1 MNRDIEL
8 LTDMFRDEENPFGT
22 IIETGKEDHYY
33 SSFGI
38 HLLKEFENNDHYY
51 HFLLSVVGKFQE
63 LDENQKER
71 ITNKMGIFPKT
82 IIQKEITET
91 KKKKTNKNTKPRI
104 NMKDDY

>member
-63 LDENQKER
+63 LDENQKKWQSHNLKSYRMNMNIKCFCVLIKFIFSR
-71 ITNKMGIFPKT
+71 II
-82 IIQKEITET
+82 
-91 KKKKTNKNTKPRI
+91 
-104 NMKDDY
+104 

>member
-51 HFLLSVVGKFQE
+51 HFLMKKRYLNHH
-63 LDENQKER
+63 LHLNQQYER
-71 ITNKMGIFPKT
+71 HWHLLH
-82 IIQKEITET
+82 
-91 KKKKTNKNTKPRI
+91 
-104 NMKDDY
+104 